1 VWPTGNIWVLC
12 SRFYLILLSTPN
24 FSNSWQERRY
34 PPTIAKALDQEGCS
48 GPIEWD
54 LRESN
59 PSPGLNWDFKEVL
72 SFLYER
78 AKRPIED
85 IGTPPKAVSPEKD
98 WKIFTQACSAKEAS

>member
-1 VWPTGNIWVLC
+1 LGSL
-12 SRFYLILLSTPN
+12 FEILPDPSL
-24 FSNSWQERRY
+24 NSQFFELMARKKI

-54 LRESN
+54 LRGGN

-98 WKIFTQACSAKEAS
+98 WKIFTQACSAKGAS

>member
-1 VWPTGNIWVLC
+1 LGSL
-12 SRFYLILLSTPN
+12 LEILPDPSL
-24 FSNSWQERRY
+24 NSQFFELMARKKI
-34 PPTIAKALDQEGCS
+34 PPHCPQSPRPGGCS

-98 WKIFTQACSAKEAS
+98 WKIFTQACSAKGAS